1 MWQSGIHEKK
11 KIFEIY
17 HTCKVTDPQYL
28 RIRFCD
34 VRAARAVRRA
44 WSSQGWTGHI
54 EHFPRRAK
62 VAFSVPP
69 HVQVRREGFYSWHSS
84 SGGRQAR
91 DVYWTKEKINT
102 LPKSSIKIF
111 LLIIFDYP
119 IWSSCGFGSGGRAVQ
134 QSSNCRAGK
143 FFSLI
148 QRRYFNIVTPVYC
161 LYWFK
166 LIYI

>member
-1 MWQSGIHEKK
+1 MGRHWLLTGSQTLIESLVVCCLSWVVWTSVAVWHPWKK

-44 WSSQGWTGHI
+44 WSSQGWAGHI
-54 EHFPRRAK
+54 EHFPRRTK

-91 DVYWTKEKINT
+91 DVYWTKEKINRHLT
-102 LPKSSIKIF
+102 KELHQDISAHYLRLSH
-111 LLIIFDYP
+111 LIVM
-119 IWSSCGFGSGGRAVQ
+119 WLWLR
-134 QSSNCRAGK
+134 
-143 FFSLI
+143 
-148 QRRYFNIVTPVYC
+148 
-161 LYWFK
+161 W
-166 LIYI
+166 